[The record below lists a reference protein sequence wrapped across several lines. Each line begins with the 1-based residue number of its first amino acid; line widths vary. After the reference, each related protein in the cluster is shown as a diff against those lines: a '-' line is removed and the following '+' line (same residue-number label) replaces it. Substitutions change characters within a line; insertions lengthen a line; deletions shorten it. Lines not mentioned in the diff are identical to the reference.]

1 MKVEPGFHVVRLRRG
16 SGRIWLALLVLGVA
30 AASVSGCAA
39 ASWLAPL
46 YATVSNLSDAA
57 CSRSFSAAVASSLEQ
72 QGETPEEATAA
83 ASRALRLL
91 PLSEERY
98 RFEAASNSGVS
109 YGFLL
114 QPRKSNRC
122 VLRLYERQKNGATIS
137 NTFTYFATR
146 DLSDCSC
153 DWVVDY
159 SKTTYYD

>member
-1 MKVEPGFHVVRLRRG
+1 
-16 SGRIWLALLVLGVA
+16 VLGVT

-39 ASWLAPL
+39 VSWLTPL
-46 YATVSNLSDAA
+46 LATVSNLSEAA

-72 QGETPEEATAA
+72 QGETPEEATVA

-91 PLSEERY
+91 PLSAEPY
-98 RFEAASNSGVS
+98 HFEAASNSGVT
-109 YGFLL
+109 YEFLF

-122 VLRLYERQKNGATIS
+122 VLRLYERQKNGATVS

-153 DWVVDY
+153 DWILDY